1 MKPREFK
8 INFALSDWLNI
19 MRLNGYIRRYINPKY
34 MPRTRFQRQHIRPT
48 RRQLLINAAALCRRR
63 TGAH

>member
-8 INFALSDWLNI
+8 LNLALSDWLNI
-19 MRLNGYIRRYINPKY
+19 MRMNGYIRRYINPKHVR
-34 MPRTRFQRQHIRPT
+34 RTRFQRQHIRLS
-48 RRQLLINAAALCRRR
+48 RRHLMANAAAVCRRR